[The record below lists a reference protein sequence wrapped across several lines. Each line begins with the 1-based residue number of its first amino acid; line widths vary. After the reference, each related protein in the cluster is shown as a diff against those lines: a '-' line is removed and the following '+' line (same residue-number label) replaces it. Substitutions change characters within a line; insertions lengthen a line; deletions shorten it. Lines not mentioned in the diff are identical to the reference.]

1 MKRDKLRSVR
11 IKTNMASLS
20 QGMKKGEAVAPPPKK
35 AKGPRSEMHKLSFG
49 GEEVGEFAGVGIF
62 DW

>member
-1 MKRDKLRSVR
+1 
-11 IKTNMASLS
+11 MASLS